1 MIIILTIFFVPL
13 QELLVSEM
21 CSLDG
26 EKCRVPWTVTPSTN
40 LFSAR
45 MIMNTL
51 SVSQLPVISDHVED
65 HKGHPV
71 GLLDKECIN
80 LTFRFGY

>member
-1 MIIILTIFFVPL
+1 
-13 QELLVSEM
+13 M

-26 EKCRVPWTVTPSTN
+26 EKCRVPWTVTPGMN
-40 LFSAR
+40 LFSAQ

-51 SVSQLPVISDHVED
+51 GVNQLPVISDHVED

-71 GLLDKECIN
+71 GLLDRECIS
-80 LTFRFGY
+80 LAFRFGY